1 MPSPDSA
8 ALALLI
14 AKIVVSVGFV
24 LVGTAAAERLGPR
37 LGGLIAA
44 TPQMAVVSL
53 IFFAIEQGQ
62 AFPGSPGSVDR
73 RRRGAGL
80 GELRGGREP
89 LGGHP
94 DEPRLAHLLGP
105 KWSGLIVAFPVNT
118 LPVVVILH
126 WHYGSDVIKPFIKR
140 WPSGVFGVCLFNL
153 VAFLCLERLGLTLT
167 VTLAYA
173 VDIAY
178 VVLVG
183 WLSRP
188 RTRDERLPVSAA

>member
-1 MPSPDSA
+1 LPETAELRRVPTSPLL
-8 ALALLI
+8 LA
-14 AKIVVSVGFV
+14 
-24 LVGTAAAERLGPR
+24 TRAAASALTV
-37 LGGLIAA
+37 IIV
-44 TPQMAVVSL
+44 TS
-53 IFFAIEQGQ
+53 
-62 AFPGSPGSVDR
+62 
-73 RRRGAGL
+73 
-80 GELRGGREP
+80 
-89 LGGHP
+89 
-94 DEPRLAHLLGP
+94 LAHLLGP